1 MVGLSLHK
9 RSELRVGGG
18 VGGRGGGGMHK
29 AICVK
34 SGGSITNLGSGEGQD
49 EHGEVIRYCT
59 STRPTKAFS
68 GHRAAVR
75 HRDSG
80 EGNKK
85 KKAVVFL

>member
-1 MVGLSLHK
+1 
-9 RSELRVGGG
+9 
-18 VGGRGGGGMHK
+18 MHK

-85 KKAVVFL
+85 KKEKKKSCIFFVVRHLWLRRHCPQIY